1 MHGRAAKHEVEM
13 VRDTIDIERCVW
25 DMDYRSKVKQVLN
38 FCVDL
43 ALPSANQN
51 VKSRNIRVEQ
61 PSHGTPE

>member
-1 MHGRAAKHEVEM
+1 M

-38 FCVDL
+38 FCFDM

-51 VKSRNIRVEQ
+51 IKTSNALGEQ
-61 PSHGTPE
+61 PSSGISE